1 MTNEA
6 STMVVVARAALEGAL
21 RAALPHLPRRIPEDA
36 PDNGA
41 GLLRLAIVQDCVMA
55 LAAALDRQRAIAVRF
70 NVLDGDSYAD
80 GVKSMWLRRSAVE
93 SLATFLAGVP
103 VERVS
108 LLLDEREGITV
119 QETGVLYGPQ
129 MARVAPAA
137 EPMDEDRVD
146 AARLLR
152 SRWMRTA
159 STQRACCWMERKP
172 CSIRMRPWRWT
183 LRSSARSRRRL
194 RPGRFLCVFVSGT
207 GLGVHRPIWGS
218 DACLGWSAGSVL
230 LQAPVTGELLYDGPS
245 IPYLEEALLPPV
257 PVGSVGEPRGLR
269 VYEGGEGL

>member
-1 MTNEA
+1 MTDEA

-21 RAALPHLPRRIPEDA
+21 RAALPHVARRIPEDA

-41 GLLRLAIVQDCVMA
+41 GLLRLAVVQDCVMVFA
-55 LAAALDRQRAIAVRF
+55 VAIDRKRAIAVRF
-70 NVLDGDSYAD
+70 TVLDGD

-93 SLATFLAGVP
+93 ALATFLAGSP

-146 AARLLR
+146 AARLLLDGAHGVLYQDAAVE
-152 SRWMRTA
+152 MDPAVVRTFAA
-159 STQRACCWMERKP
+159 SAAAWQIPLRVRVGDGYG
-172 CSIRMRPWRWT
+172 
-183 LRSSARSRRRL
+183 RSS
-194 RPGRFLCVFVSGT
+194 F
-207 GLGVHRPIWGS
+207 IWGT

-257 PVGSVGEPRGLR
+257 LVGSAGLPAGLR
-269 VYEGGEGL
+269 VYEGGEDS

>member
-1 MTNEA
+1 MTDEA

-70 NVLDGDSYAD
+70 NVLDGDSYSD

-93 SLATFLAGVP
+93 ALATFLAGSP

-146 AARLLR
+146 AARLLLDGAQAVLYQDAAVEIPLR
-152 SRWMRTA
+152 VRVGDGYG
-159 STQRACCWMERKP
+159 
-172 CSIRMRPWRWT
+172 
-183 LRSSARSRRRL
+183 RSS
-194 RPGRFLCVFVSGT
+194 F
-207 GLGVHRPIWGS
+207 IWGT

-230 LQAPVTGELLYDGPS
+230 LQGPVTGELLYDGPS
-245 IPYLEEALLPPV
+245 IPYLENALLPPV
-257 PVGSVGEPRGLR
+257 PVGSVSEPAGLR

>member
-21 RAALPHLPRRIPEDA
+21 RAALPHVARKIPEDA

-41 GLLRLAIVQDCVMA
+41 GLMRLAVVQDCVVV
-55 LAAALDRQRAIAVRF
+55 LAVAIDRKRAIAVRF
-70 NVLDGDSYAD
+70 NVLDGDSYSD

-93 SLATFLAGVP
+93 SLATFLAGSP

-129 MARVAPAA
+129 MAR
-137 EPMDEDRVD
+137 EDRVD
-146 AARLLR
+146 AARLLLDGAQAVLYQDAAVE
-152 SRWMRTA
+152 MDPAVVRTFAA
-159 STQRACCWMERKP
+159 SAAAWQIPLRVRVGDGYG
-172 CSIRMRPWRWT
+172 
-183 LRSSARSRRRL
+183 RSS
-194 RPGRFLCVFVSGT
+194 F
-207 GLGVHRPIWGS
+207 IWGT

-230 LQAPVTGELLYDGPS
+230 LQGPVTGELLYDGPS
-245 IPYLEEALLPPV
+245 IPYLENALLPPV
-257 PVGSVGEPRGLR
+257 PMGSVSEPAGLR

>member
-21 RAALPHLPRRIPEDA
+21 RAALPHVARKIPEDA

-41 GLLRLAIVQDCVMA
+41 GLMRLAVVQDCVMV
-55 LAAALDRQRAIAVRF
+55 LAVAIDRKRAIAVRF
-70 NVLDGDSYAD
+70 NVLDGDSYSD

-108 LLLDEREGITV
+108 LLLDEREGVTV

-146 AARLLR
+146 AARLLLDGAHGVLYQDAAVE
-152 SRWMRTA
+152 MDPA
-159 STQRACCWMERKP
+159 VVP
-172 CSIRMRPWRWT
+172 
-183 LRSSARSRRRL
+183 RSRRRR
-194 RPGRFLCVFVSGT
+194 RPGRFLCVSASVMATGGPRSSGALMRAS
-207 GLGVHRPIWGS
+207 GGPLDQCCFRP
-218 DACLGWSAGSVL
+218 L
-230 LQAPVTGELLYDGPS
+230 
-245 IPYLEEALLPPV
+245 
-257 PVGSVGEPRGLR
+257 
-269 VYEGGEGL
+269 